1 MEFNGHPLV
10 NEYDCPLL
18 TLTDTVSSVSPSA
31 ITMEVSILHACTE
44 SCKVS
49 VGGSLQVEREIVE
62 TSSRLTFQHDW
73 SNRMFYFNV

>member
-1 MEFNGHPLV
+1 MSTSIIQTFDCMEFNGHPLV

-18 TLTDTVSSVSPSA
+18 TLMVSSVSPSA

-49 VGGSLQVEREIVE
+49 GGGSLHR
-62 TSSRLTFQHDW
+62 
-73 SNRMFYFNV
+73 